1 MWSMAANK
9 GGRAFITTVESYIRD
24 GWALTIVTTGGGVP
38 DSVRAKAII
47 LEQKFPHVD
56 KLNSSKIRLIRV
68 IGKYISQYVRNRFY
82 YKSGTSILS
91 NSRDN
96 VVLYAYEVAGVK
108 AAKALSQKYGLPLV
122 TRFQGTI
129 IANVKNTFINR
140 LRYYP
145 HFSAL
150 STRADLIIMTNDGTQ
165 GLKALKNL
173 GNTSKVDFWMNGVT
187 IPQLPSC
194 QGVARLRSNLG
205 FDGKFVFLTVSRLVA
220 WKKVERAI
228 SAFASV
234 YKDIPGAFLHIIGDG
249 TSRPFLEDYATNAGV
264 SQRVVFHGAIEQSK
278 VFDYMVA
285 SNVFLSLYDLSNVGN
300 PLLEAM
306 SCGKPIITLDNG
318 DTSMFI
324 KNMENG
330 VILKMDEIDKVSEWM
345 YRLYSDRN
353 LAESI
358 GASAR
363 KYSEN
368 NFWSWEDRMK
378 HEIQDVKLLL
388 NAHDRI

>member
-9 GGRAFITTVESYIRD
+9 GGRAFITTVESYIRE
-24 GWALTIVTTGGGVP
+24 GWALTIITTGGGVP
-38 DSVRAKAII
+38 DNVSTKAVI

-56 KLNSSKIRLIRV
+56 KLSSSKIRLIRV
-68 IGKYISQYVRNRFY
+68 IGKYISHYVRNRFY

-91 NSRDN
+91 NSKDN

-108 AAKALSQKYGLPLV
+108 VAKALSQKFGLPLV

-173 GNTSKVDFWMNGVT
+173 GNTSKVDFWMNGVA

-194 QGVARLRSNLG
+194 QEIARLRSNLG
-205 FDGKFVFLTVSRLVA
+205 FDGKFIFLTVSRLVA

-249 TSRPFLEDYATNAGV
+249 TSRTFLEDYATNAGV
-264 SQRVVFHGAIEQSK
+264 SQKVVFHGAIEQSK

-324 KNMENG
+324 KNMKNG
-330 VILKMDEIDKVSEWM
+330 VLLSMTEIDKVADYM
-345 YRLYSDRN
+345 YKLFIDKSMAVS
-353 LAESI
+353 L
-358 GASAR
+358 GAAAR
-363 KYSEN
+363 KFAED
-368 NFWSWEDRMK
+368 NFWSWEDRMNM
-378 HEIQDVKLLL
+378 EIREVESLLK
-388 NAHDRI
+388 A